1 MTRSNA
7 AWFGIGAVAGS
18 AVTALFF
25 LFKEGIIFVG
35 DDAAPVRKDASP
47 EAEHFESSDSTKP
60 ISFKDAQPTDKS
72 NQIAYHKILQKENYA
87 KEDDVVSLISEDEY
101 FEGGRDGTYD
111 MTTLTLYSDGIIA
124 DSVTDRVMAPED
136 VAGAL
141 GPFADVRTLYKH
153 FAYMDILFLRNE
165 QLRTEYEVSVDSR
178 TYKEVTG

>member
-1 MTRSNA
+1 
-7 AWFGIGAVAGS
+7 
-18 AVTALFF
+18 
-25 LFKEGIIFVG
+25 
-35 DDAAPVRKDASP
+35 
-47 EAEHFESSDSTKP
+47 
-60 ISFKDAQPTDKS
+60 
-72 NQIAYHKILQKENYA
+72 
-87 KEDDVVSLISEDEY
+87 
-101 FEGGRDGTYD
+101 